1 MKSLPS
7 ITSEIDEKIIYRVI
21 DKNFSLLAPFFYSF
35 ISNWLIRAYK
45 RYNDIDKFIIV
56 IYLIH
61 QNLVFYRKNG
71 LIIDYEVFY
80 RDRTLEINKIN
91 ISDISKDLRI
101 PKESV
106 RRKIL
111 DLEKNGAI
119 KKIGKKIFLDR
130 STLHKA
136 KATNTVLELSTLLSE
151 FNKILKKEK
160 LISEIFELNK
170 ITNSIKENF
179 SFCLYQLNKFI
190 FIYLNRWRAE
200 LGDLET
206 FSVGMILVLSATHNK
221 DFIPSKSSLNAY
233 RKEIMGSDLRGVNA
247 MSISE
252 ITNIPRPTVVRK
264 LKFLIDK
271 KFLYINDKK
280 LISLN
285 VKDSSFNKFKNLQNK
300 NLLSLSNFIIRLFNQ
315 IKVTNS

>member
-7 ITSEIDEKIIYRVI
+7 ITSEINEKIIYRVI

-35 ISNWLIRAYK
+35 VSNWLIRAYK

-71 LIIDYEVFY
+71 LIIDYESFY

-130 STLHKA
+130 STLHEA
-136 KATNTVLELSTLLSE
+136 KATDTVLELSTLLSE

-160 LISEIFELNK
+160 LITEIFELKK

-200 LGDLET
+200 LKDLET
-206 FSVGMILVLSATHNK
+206 FSIGMILVLSATHNK
-221 DFIPSKSSLNAY
+221 DFIPSKTSLNAY

-264 LKFLIDK
+264 LKFLIEK
-271 KFLYINDKK
+271 KFLYINEKK

-285 VKDSSFNKFKNLQNK
+285 VKDSAFNKFKNLQNK

-315 IKVTNS
+315 IKITNS